1 MKYSFGD
8 VSDQKSRAAKI
19 RALFVGST
27 IQEHTERWINA
38 GLWTESELRAV
49 AARGLR
55 AEVRDALGQI
65 TEDGVPWAGP
75 TSTRRPPAEDE
86 SENSAW
92 APVWRQLDFWSKKDF
107 DYNYTAYKNSA
118 KAFLLFR
125 VLSPVARSKGFH
137 RPECLPPPSD
147 CTGAAACALKV
158 CPWTFGAFLV
168 WRQLAV

>member
-1 MKYSFGD
+1 VKYTFGD
-8 VSDQKSRAAKI
+8 LSDQKSRAAKI

-27 IQEHTERWINA
+27 IQEHTERCIDA

-65 TEDGVPWAGP
+65 TEDGTPWAGP

-86 SENSAW
+86 SETSAR

-107 DYNYTAYKNSA
+107 DYNYTAYRRRARDNDH
-118 KAFLLFR
+118 
-125 VLSPVARSKGFH
+125 VAENIAR
-137 RPECLPPPSD
+137 
-147 CTGAAACALKV
+147 ACRER
-158 CPWTFGAFLV
+158 FGADPV
-168 WRQLAV
+168 S